1 MGFGVRF
8 LGLAVEGAE
17 FRAVRVSSEV
27 TPSSCLVCGVNLS
40 FGASFWSSFHGIFRE
55 LSKALWQ

>member
-27 TPSSCLVCGVNLS
+27 TPSSCLVCGVNLG
-40 FGASFWSSFHGIFRE
+40 FGASFWSSFHGISE
-55 LSKALWQ
+55 N